1 MISMHSFSDHSHD
14 TVLRDPVDTECN
26 SWHESSSSTVCCS
39 LSQPPTSLLIES
51 GAGLAVL
58 NTELQILKT
67 NAEFV
72 RHSGQSSSSIID
84 RNFCELLHPAVRPVL
99 RRQLTRVAQGRT
111 DSVESILILWAYA
124 PGAARAAAD
133 SELSGFAADCE
144 ANKHRTIIVLIRD
157 KPSAVR
163 LTRSRRNEM
172 LTSMDARILEGLAM
186 GMTTVQLA
194 EELYLSHQ
202 GVAYHIGTMMRK
214 FNVPNRTAL
223 ASKAFSVGIFQ
234 DGYWPPK
241 VVNDYISR

>member
-1 MISMHSFSDHSHD
+1 MISVHSFSDHPHD
-14 TVLRDPVDTECN
+14 AVVRDPVSTKCN
-26 SWHESSSSTVCCS
+26 GMHGSSSSTVCRG
-39 LSQPPTSLLIES
+39 LSQSFSALLMES
-51 GAGLAVL
+51 GVGLAAL
-58 NTELQILKT
+58 NTELQILET
-67 NAEFV
+67 NAEFF
-72 RHSGQSSSSIID
+72 RHSGQSASSIID
-84 RNFCELLHPAVRPVL
+84 RNFCELLHPAIRPEL

-111 DSVESILILWAYA
+111 HSVESMLVLWAYA
-124 PGAARAAAD
+124 PGAAAD

-144 ANKHRTIIVLIRD
+144 ACKRRTIMVLVRNR
-157 KPSAVR
+157 PSAVP
-163 LTRSRRNEM
+163 LTRNLRNKM

-234 DGYWPPK
+234 DGYWPPR
-241 VVNDYISR
+241 VLSDYISR